1 MGVFDYLKEQ
11 KEKRNERLG
20 GILGYQFNHSMI

>member
-1 MGVFDYLKEQ
+1 MGVIDYLKEQ

-20 GILGYQFNHSMI
+20 GLMGYGGL